1 MARGPL
7 VTKSDGSKEPFDARK
22 LRDSLV
28 SARASLEVADE
39 IVASITQTIRPN
51 DTTARIYQA
60 AHKMLA
66 RRERPVASRYGMRRS
81 LLELGP
87 TGFPFEKFVG
97 ELYRAEGYDVAIGEM
112 LYGSCVSHEVDV
124 LAWDDQDL
132 IALEAKFHN
141 DLAFKTDTKVVL
153 YVKAR
158 VEDLQ
163 THEHKIAG
171 KSRAVTRGAI
181 ATNTKFTDTAETYAA
196 CNGIELLSWET
207 PRGDNLYDR
216 MGRHGVFPVSCL
228 TSLSAR
234 EKRLIAE
241 VGVVDTKTLA
251 SDGET
256 LRRVFRGDGAR
267 IADTISEIEEIVRH
281 FGGDARG

>member
-7 VTKSDGSKEPFDARK
+7 VTKSDGSREPFDARK

-141 DLAFKTDTKVVL
+141 DLAFKTDTKVAL

-234 EKRLIAE
+234 EKRLISEA
-241 VGVVDTKTLA
+241 GVVDTKTLA

-267 IADTISEIEEIVRH
+267 TADTLSEIEEIVRH
-281 FGGDARG
+281 FGGDARS

>member
-1 MARGPL
+1 MPRGPL
-7 VTKSDGSKEPFDARK
+7 VIKSDGSKEPFDPRK

-28 SARASLEVADE
+28 SARASMEVADE
-39 IVASITQTIRPN
+39 IVASITAEIRPN

-66 RRERPVASRYGMRRS
+66 RRERHVASRYGMRRS
-81 LLELGP
+81 ILDLGP

-97 ELYRAEGYDVAIGEM
+97 ELYRAEGYSVMVGEM
-112 LYGSCVSHEVDV
+112 MYGSCVSHEVDV
-124 LAWDDQDL
+124 VAWNDVDL

-163 THEHKIAG
+163 THAHKIGG
-171 KSRAVTRGAI
+171 KSRMVTRGAI

-196 CNGIELLSWET
+196 CVGMELLSWET

-216 MGRHGVFPVSCL
+216 MSRHGIFPVSSL
-228 TSLSAR
+228 TSLKTH
-234 EKRLIAE
+234 EKRAIAE
-241 VGVVDTKTLA
+241 SGIVDTKTLA
-251 SDGET
+251 AEEKT
-256 LRRVFRGDGAR
+256 LRGVLRDDPVRV
-267 IADTISEIEEIVRH
+267 ADVLSEISEMVRH
-281 FGGDARG
+281 FSEGE

>member
-7 VTKSDGSKEPFDARK
+7 ITKSDGSKEPFDARK

-28 SARASLEVADE
+28 SARASIDVADE
-39 IVASITQTIRPN
+39 IVAAVTATIKPN

-97 ELYRAEGYDVAIGEM
+97 ELYRAEGYDVAVGEM

-141 DLAFKTDTKVVL
+141 DLSYKTDTKVVL

-158 VEDLQ
+158 IEDLQ
-163 THEHKIAG
+163 THPHKIAG
-171 KSRAVTRGAI
+171 KSRSVTRGAI

-196 CNGIELLSWET
+196 CSGIELLSWET

-228 TSLSAR
+228 TSLTTR
-234 EKRLIAE
+234 EKRMVAE
-241 VGVVDTKTLA
+241 SGIVDTKTLA
-251 SDGET
+251 AEQKT
-256 LRRVFRGDGAR
+256 LRGVLRDDPARVS
-267 IADTISEIEEIVRH
+267 DTLSEIEEIVGH
-281 FGGDARG
+281 FRAGE

>member
-1 MARGPL
+1 MPRGPL
-7 VTKSDGSKEPFDARK
+7 VIKSDGSKEPFDARK
-22 LRDSLV
+22 LRDSLI
-28 SARASLEVADE
+28 SARASMDIADE
-39 IVASITQTIRPN
+39 IVASITATIKAN

-66 RRERPVASRYGMRRS
+66 KRERHVASRYGMRRS

-97 ELYRAEGYDVAIGEM
+97 ELYRAEGFDVAVGEM

-124 LAWDDQDL
+124 VAWNDTDV

-163 THEHKIAG
+163 THPHKIAG
-171 KSRAVTRGAI
+171 KSREVTRGAI

-196 CNGIELLSWET
+196 CVGIELLSWET

-216 MGRHGVFPVSCL
+216 MSRHGIFPVSSL
-228 TSLSAR
+228 TSLKPH
-234 EKRLIAE
+234 EKRSIAE
-241 VGVVDTKTLA
+241 LGIVDTKTLA
-251 SDGET
+251 KEEKT
-256 LRRVFRGDGAR
+256 LRGVLRDDPVRVQ
-267 IADTISEIEEIVRH
+267 DTLAEIDEVVRH
-281 FGGDARG
+281 FSQEA

>member
-7 VTKSDGSKEPFDARK
+7 ITKSDGSKEPFDARK

-39 IVASITQTIRPN
+39 IVASITQTIHPN
-51 DTTARIYQA
+51 DTTARIYQS

-66 RRERPVASRYGMRRS
+66 SRERPVASRYGMRRS

-97 ELYRAEGYDVAIGEM
+97 ELYRAEGYDVAVGEM
-112 LYGSCVSHEVDV
+112 MYGSCVSHEVDV
-124 LAWDDQDL
+124 VAWNDLDL
-132 IALEAKFHN
+132 ITLEAKFHN
-141 DLAFKTDTKVVL
+141 DLSFKTDTKVVL

-171 KSRAVTRGAI
+171 KSRNVTRGAI

-196 CNGIELLSWET
+196 CAGIELLSWET

-234 EKRLIAE
+234 EKRLVAE
-241 VGVVDTKTLA
+241 AGIVDTKTLA
-251 SDGET
+251 KDSRT
-256 LRRVFRGDGAR
+256 LREILRGNADKV
-267 IADTISEIEEIVRH
+267 ADTLAEIEGICRH
-281 FGGDARG
+281 FGVGE

>member
-1 MARGPL
+1 MARGPII
-7 VTKSDGSKEPFDARK
+7 TKSDGSKEPFDARK

-39 IVASITQTIRPN
+39 IVASVSQTIRPN

-60 AHKMLA
+60 AHRMLA

-97 ELYRAEGYDVAIGEM
+97 ELYRADGYDVAVGEM

-141 DLAFKTDTKVVL
+141 DLSFKTDTKVVL

-163 THEHKIAG
+163 THEHKIG
-171 KSRAVTRGAI
+171 GRSRAVTRGAI

-228 TSLSAR
+228 TSLTAR
-234 EKRLIAE
+234 EKRVIAE
-241 VGVVDTKTLA
+241 AGIVDTKTLA
-251 SDGET
+251 TDGET
-256 LRRVFRGDGAR
+256 LRRALKGDTAR
-267 IADTISEIEEIVRH
+267 VADTLGEIDEIVRH
-281 FGGDARG
+281 FGGEA

>member
-7 VTKSDGSKEPFDARK
+7 VIKSDGSKEPFDARK

-60 AHKMLA
+60 AYKMLA

-234 EKRLIAE
+234 EKRLVSEA
-241 VGVVDTKTLA
+241 GVVDTKTLA

-256 LRRVFRGDGAR
+256 LRRVLRGDAAR
-267 IADTISEIEEIVRH
+267 VADTLAEIESIVRH
-281 FGGDARG
+281 FAEP

>member
-7 VTKSDGSKEPFDARK
+7 ITKSDGSKEPFDARK

-51 DTTARIYQA
+51 DTTARIYQS

-66 RRERPVASRYGMRRS
+66 SRERPVASRYGMRRS

-97 ELYRAEGYDVAIGEM
+97 ELYRAEGYDVAVGEM
-112 LYGSCVSHEVDV
+112 MYGSCVSHEVDV
-124 LAWDDQDL
+124 VAWNDLDL
-132 IALEAKFHN
+132 ITLEAKFHN
-141 DLAFKTDTKVVL
+141 DLSFKTDTKVVL

-196 CNGIELLSWET
+196 CVGIELLSWET

-228 TSLSAR
+228 TSLSPR
-234 EKRLIAE
+234 EKRLVAE
-241 VGVVDTKTLA
+241 AGIVDTKTLA
-251 SDGET
+251 KDSRA
-256 LRRVFRGDGAR
+256 LREILKGNADKV
-267 IADTISEIEEIVRH
+267 ADTLAEIEGICRH
-281 FGGDARG
+281 FGVGE